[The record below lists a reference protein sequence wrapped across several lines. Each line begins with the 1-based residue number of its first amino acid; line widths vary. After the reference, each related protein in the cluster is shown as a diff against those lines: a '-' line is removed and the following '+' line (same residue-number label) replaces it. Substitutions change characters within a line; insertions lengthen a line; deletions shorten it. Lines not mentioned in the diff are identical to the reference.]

1 MKCLLFVLV
10 ACLLLGAPSVAL
22 NAATETDYVAM
33 AGLYF
38 EVEHGPNEK
47 VENRFNPSFLLTNEN
62 IKFEVLGVDLD
73 LLQEP
78 SVSVLWFAETDGE
91 VRINVT
97 EEILERQYAIG
108 NNATPIFG
116 ELNLSGIPWRTVSIQ
131 DQTQEDYA
139 IRVASVA
146 YTNREKT
153 GIVVVE
159 VNNPVSDDE
168 EFIEVLN
175 HIRLEERPPEK
186 LKNGPSLQYFF

>member
-1 MKCLLFVLV
+1 
-10 ACLLLGAPSVAL
+10 
-22 NAATETDYVAM
+22 M

-38 EVEHGPNEK
+38 EVDHGPNEK
-47 VENRFNPSFLLTNEN
+47 VENRFNSSFLLTNEN

-186 LKNGPSLQYFF
+186 LKNDPSPQYFF